1 MNHGSCK
8 KCFWHKWD
16 YCFMQNVEVKDDS
29 YCPDYYNKKK
39 SKETLE
45 RIIRRW
51 IDRNQFSLSELNEI
65 INRYHEQKKNN
76 L

>member
-1 MNHGSCK
+1 
-8 KCFWHKWD
+8 
-16 YCFMQNVEVKDDS
+16 MQNVEVKDDS

-51 IDRNQFSLSELNEI
+51 IDRNQFSLEELNKI
-65 INRYHEQKKNN
+65 INRYHEQKNIIYNK
-76 L
+76 

>member
-1 MNHGSCK
+1 
-8 KCFWHKWD
+8 
-16 YCFMQNVEVKDDS
+16 MQNVEVKDDS

-51 IDRNQFSLSELNEI
+51 IDRNQFSLAELNNI
-65 INRYHEQKKNN
+65 INRYHEQKKI
-76 L
+76 